1 MPTPADIRWDEI
13 EALMAALG
21 VEIVERRGSRV
32 LFRKGDMSIVVHR
45 PHPQPEAPRGSVRRI
60 AEFIETIRGD

>member
-13 EALMAALG
+13 AALMAALG

-32 LFRKGDMSIVVHR
+32 LFRKGDTSIVERV
-45 PHPQPEAPRGSVRRI
+45 A
-60 AEFIETIRGD
+60 

>member
-13 EALMAALG
+13 AALMAALG

-32 LFRKGDMSIVVHR
+32 LFRKGDTSIVVHR